1 MSEESTPDKGKR
13 AGGLNRLARLS
24 KTIDNKLNSLNLPK
38 FVNSKLLFV
47 ILILILF
54 WIIISFFSSS
64 TTKSDLLTFKVE
76 RKNFTA
82 SITEAGE
89 LRAKKSI
96 SVAAPRIRG
105 TLKIIYLI
113 PEGTIVSPG
122 DTVVKFDPSEA
133 LINVKD
139 AKASL
144 DIAYSEKKKLVANQ
158 TSSMAQMESQ
168 LKSAELSFE
177 LSKLELEQIKF
188 EADVK
193 QRQTNLQ
200 HQKNE
205 LSYLQTKQEYE
216 SKKIIQEAELAKMEL
231 EISQKQ
237 GDLDKAQNDLARL
250 ILIAPAPGLV
260 IYGQNWSNQG
270 KKFAVGDQPWRGASI
285 IKLPDLSQM
294 ESVTFVNEV
303 DVSKVKVGQEVLV
316 TLDAYQDSSFAGS
329 ISDIAAVGKNKD
341 NNQNIKVFEVLADII
356 DKSEILRPGMTTSN
370 KVLISEV
377 PDVLFIPHE
386 AIFNKEDKYFAYVI
400 NGSSY
405 DEIEI
410 KLGAKSE
417 DFMVVKEGLEEGDLV
432 ALEDPTDESA
442 TDESSNESSLSE

>member
-1 MSEESTPDKGKR
+1 MSEESTPDKVERTGSGNK
-13 AGGLNRLARLS
+13 LTSISN
-24 KTIDNKLNSLNLPK
+24 TIDNKLTPYNLPK
-38 FVNSKLLFV
+38 FVNSKLLFA
-47 ILILILF
+47 ILILLLF

-76 RKNFTA
+76 RKNFTS

-105 TLKIIYLI
+105 TLKITYLI
-113 PEGTIVSPG
+113 PEGTIVAPG
-122 DTVVKFDPSEA
+122 DTVARFDPSEA
-133 LINVKD
+133 LIKMKD

-216 SKKIIQEAELAKMEL
+216 SKKIIQEAELSKMEL
-231 EISQKQ
+231 EISQKK
-237 GDLDKAQNDLARL
+237 GDLNKAQNDLEKL

-260 IYGQNWSNQG
+260 IYGENWSNQG

-285 IKLPDLSQM
+285 IKLPDLSLM

-303 DVSKVKVGQEVLV
+303 DVSKVKVGQEVVV
-316 TLDAYQDSSFAGS
+316 TLDAYQDSSFTGS

-341 NNQNIKVFEVLADII
+341 NNQNIKVFEVLVDII

-377 PDVLFIPHE
+377 PNVLFIPHE
-386 AIFNKEDKYFAYVI
+386 AIFNKEDKYFAYLI

-405 DEIEI
+405 DEVEI

-417 DFMVVKEGLEEGDLV
+417 DFMVIEEGLKDGDLV
-432 ALEDPTDESA
+432 ALEDPSEESEG
-442 TDESSNESSLSE
+442 DQKGNESSISE

>member
-1 MSEESTPDKGKR
+1 MSEETNPDHDKR
-13 AGGLNRLARLS
+13 DDSLNRLKSFS
-24 KTIDNKLNSLNLPK
+24 KFLDDKLLALKLPK
-38 FVNSKLLFV
+38 FINSKLLFAIV
-47 ILILILF
+47 ILLFILF
-54 WIIISFFSSS
+54 IVSLFNSSV
-64 TTKSDLLTFKVE
+64 TKSDILTFKVE

-139 AKASL
+139 ANASL
-144 DIAYSEKKKLVANQ
+144 EIAYSEKKKLVANQ

-216 SKKIIQEAELAKMEL
+216 SKKIIQEAELSKMNL
-231 EISQKQ
+231 EIEQKN
-237 GDLDKAQNDLARL
+237 GDLNKAENDLAKL

-260 IYGQNWSNQG
+260 IYGENWSNSG

-285 IKLPDLSQM
+285 IKLPDLLQM
-294 ESVTFVNEV
+294 ESLTFVNEV
-303 DVSKVKVGQEVLV
+303 DVSKVSVGQEVLV
-316 TLDAYQDSSFAGS
+316 TLDAYQDSSFTGT
-329 ISDIAAVGKNKD
+329 ISNVAAVGKNKD
-341 NNQNIKVFEVLADII
+341 NNQNIKVFEILVDII

-370 KVLISEV
+370 KVLISEI
-377 PDVLFIPHE
+377 PNVLFIPHE
-386 AIFNKEDKYFAYVI
+386 SIFYKDDKYFVYVI
-400 NGSSY
+400 DGSSY
-405 DEIEI
+405 DEIEV

-417 DFMVVKEGLEEGDLV
+417 DYMVVEEGLEDGDLV
-432 ALEDPTDESA
+432 ALEDPTDDKNTE
-442 TDESSNESSLSE
+442 ESSNESSSGK